1 MPNKCTIKLHAG
13 ADMVPERCVRIQSNL
28 FLFLALALTLKHV
41 TEPLFFMHHAVSD
54 RLHLNEQRVL
64 SSLFSMTDD

>member
-13 ADMVPERCVRIQSNL
+13 ADMVPERCVRIHSTL
-28 FLFLALALTLKHV
+28 SLALKLKYL

-54 RLHLNEQRVL
+54 RLHLNEQRWC
-64 SSLFSMTDD
+64 